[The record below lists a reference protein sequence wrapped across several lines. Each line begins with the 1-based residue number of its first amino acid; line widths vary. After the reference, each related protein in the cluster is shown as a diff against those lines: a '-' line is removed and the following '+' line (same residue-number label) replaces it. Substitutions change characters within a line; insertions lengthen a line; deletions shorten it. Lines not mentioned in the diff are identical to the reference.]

1 MLNFCEYIYEKT
13 VNDLVKNC
21 ADIDLFSVI
30 EKGKIQLFTS
40 FFLILN
46 NLSYNIKM
54 IYFFVGF
61 YCFFGLFCILT
72 TFKHRFEM
80 KKPASALAD
89 AGHLSG

>member
-1 MLNFCEYIYEKT
+1 MLNFREYIHEKT

-46 NLSYNIKM
+46 NLSYNIKPAP
-54 IYFFVGF
+54 IASVIPYADIIDPITIISVFVAYFLNF
-61 YCFFGLFCILT
+61 ILSPT
-72 TFKHRFEM
+72 
-80 KKPASALAD
+80 KK
-89 AGHLSG
+89 